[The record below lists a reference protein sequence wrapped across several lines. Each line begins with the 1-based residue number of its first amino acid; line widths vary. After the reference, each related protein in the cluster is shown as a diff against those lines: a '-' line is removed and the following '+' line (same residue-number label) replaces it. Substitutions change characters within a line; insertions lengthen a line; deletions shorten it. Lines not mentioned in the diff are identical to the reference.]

1 MASNRAADVAEVL
14 WELKRAGKVATLSAV
29 AARAGFNPGAG
40 CKAIRKCLET
50 VEREW
55 PHLEWW
61 RAVED
66 DGSIRAGSIQ
76 AARLEAIGI
85 NIVEEKKGASLL
97 IEGSL
102 VMVWADVVE
111 NDAEVAGSIV
121 AEV

>member
-29 AARAGFNPGAG
+29 AERAGFNPGSG
-40 CKAIRKCLET
+40 GKAIRKCLET

-66 DGSIRAGSIQ
+66 DGSVEPGSVQ
-76 AARLEAIGI
+76 ALRLEAIGV
-85 NIVEEKKGASLL
+85 NVVEEKKGASLL
-97 IEGSL
+97 IDESL
-102 VMVWADVVE
+102 VMVWVE
-111 NDAEVAGSIV
+111 SVKDEAEVEDSVGAQ
-121 AEV
+121 A